1 MIVIFSLILVS
12 ILLVQNFLLFLRIR
26 YDFQNHRKPLS
37 EYLPI
42 VTVLIA
48 ARNEEVHLP
57 RLLASLGSLDY
68 PEEKLQILIADDQSS
83 DLTLKIIQDWC
94 DRPSRSYFAVEA
106 RQTFTKNANGKANA
120 LAYLEKS
127 AIGEFLFFTDA
138 DCEVNP
144 GWIKEAVSCM
154 DQNVGLLNGITQVKG
169 NSWLAKMQEIDWWN
183 TLGIVKIVTD
193 LGWPTTGM
201 GNNMV
206 IRREA
211 LEKIGGFA
219 HLPFCMTEDLELSRS
234 IRKAGYRVIHQV
246 SPEILVFTKAE
257 PDWKA
262 LMHQRKR
269 WMQGVITLPL
279 FWLVMLFFQAA
290 FFPAV
295 VYLLWFSPLIGIGF
309 WLLKMAFQSFF
320 VREFSSKVTSPPNWN
335 DLLMFDFYYLLS
347 TSNTILYYFWPSRIQ
362 WKSRN
367 YR

>member
-1 MIVIFSLILVS
+1 MILIPSLILVT
-12 ILLVQNFLLFLRIR
+12 ILLVQNIFLYLWIR
-26 YDFQNHRKPLS
+26 FDFQNHRKK
-37 EYLPI
+37 LPENLP
-42 VTVLIA
+42 VVSVLIA
-48 ARNEEVHLP
+48 ARNEDEHLP
-57 RLLASLGSLDY
+57 RLLTSLGKLDY

-83 DLTLKIIQDWC
+83 DSTLKIIKDWC

-106 RQTFTKNANGKANA
+106 NQAFTRNANGKANA
-120 LAYLEKS
+120 LAFLEKS

-138 DCEVNP
+138 DCQANP
-144 GWIKEAVSCM
+144 GWIIEAVSCM
-154 DQNVGLLNGITQVKG
+154 DKSVGLLNGITQVKG
-169 NSWLAKMQEIDWWN
+169 ESWLGKMQEIDWWN

-193 LGWPTTGM
+193 LGWPTTGT

-279 FWLVMLFFQAA
+279 FWLVILFFQAA
-290 FFPAV
+290 FFPAI
-295 VYLLWFSPLIGIGF
+295 VYFIWVSPFIGISF
-309 WLLKMAFQSFF
+309 WMLKIVFQGYF
-320 VREFSSKVTSPPNWN
+320 VREFSSKVTTSPEWK

-347 TSNTILYYFWPSRIQ
+347 TSHTILYYFWPSRIQ
-362 WKSRN
+362 WKSRK